1 MAEAVK
7 TDEPVKVEKKTKV
20 VSTEDIGQERMN
32 YVRNSDEYQNR
43 VRDISMSL
51 YDPKRNNAQ
60 LAYEKAQQQAMEEFL
75 TGKLKVT

>member
-1 MAEAVK
+1 M
-7 TDEPVKVEKKTKV
+7 
-20 VSTEDIGQERMN
+20 S

-75 TGKLKVT
+75 TGKLKVN